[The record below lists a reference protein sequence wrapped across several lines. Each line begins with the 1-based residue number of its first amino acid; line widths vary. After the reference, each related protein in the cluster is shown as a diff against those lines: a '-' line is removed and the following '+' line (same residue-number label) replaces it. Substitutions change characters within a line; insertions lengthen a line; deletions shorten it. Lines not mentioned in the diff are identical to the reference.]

1 MIFLYIFWRGK
12 EFWKTD
18 HHFIQKI
25 GFTLNFAASVF
36 QQFFG
41 FISSG
46 VFYGSFSAFAR
57 YYVESATDIFS
68 ASIQL
73 KLKEYPIAGILEN
86 ILLSVFMVL
95 TIISVSMGKQVKE
108 N

>member
-1 MIFLYIFWRGK
+1 MIFLYIFWRFK

-18 HHFIQKI
+18 HHPIQKI
-25 GFTLNFAASVF
+25 GFTVNFAASVF

-57 YYVESATDIFS
+57 YYVEEAPDIFS
-68 ASIQL
+68 DSI
-73 KLKEYPIAGILEN
+73 K
-86 ILLSVFMVL
+86 
-95 TIISVSMGKQVKE
+95 
-108 N
+108 

>member
-1 MIFLYIFWRGK
+1 MIFLYIFWRFP

-18 HHFIQKI
+18 HHPIQKI
-25 GFTLNFAASVF
+25 GFTVNFAASLF

-57 YYVESATDIFS
+57 YYVEEAPDIFS
-68 ASIQL
+68 DSI
-73 KLKEYPIAGILEN
+73 K
-86 ILLSVFMVL
+86 
-95 TIISVSMGKQVKE
+95 
-108 N
+108 